1 MCVQV
6 TLLTPILAAK
16 QRELTYYRQHDGIV
30 KSVGGLIRRARSGL
44 RDPRQRPLNE
54 AGGTFP
60 PHTDPGKMV
69 TSSHYLEAPRRLRAF
84 VRAHETSLVVLAALV
99 GTISGLVV
107 AAMSAAVEGLHVLLF
122 NLEMGD
128 RLSSQFRIEPLRA
141 LLVPSLGGLLLGVA
155 FLLLLRWRPAR
166 EIDPIEAN
174 ALHGGRMSFRGSLI
188 VALQTVWSS
197 GVGASVGLEAGYTQ
211 LASGLAASLGR
222 GFHLRRGDQR
232 IMVGCGAAAAI
243 AGAFGAPLAGAFYAF
258 ELVIGGYTPASLTP
272 VGVAAVAGYF
282 VAHGIHSDV
291 AGRRRRCGRRC
302 ARARSRHRGVA
313 RRPGGAVRHR
323 HHARRGAVRDVAC
336 QDQAL
341 AAAAAGAGGPRRRP
355 ARPDNA
361 AGDVVG
367 ARRAAFCRICFNSAF
382 GARDHFHPESDC
394 FRHLAGIGFR
404 GGLFFAT
411 LFLGAIGGHLFA
423 GGFDAIWPGLNL
435 SPNVYAIIGM
445 SALSASVIG
454 GPLTMSFI
462 ALELTGNLW
471 LTTAVLVA
479 VIIST
484 QITRELFGYSF
495 ATWRLHLRGETIR
508 SAADVGWI
516 RDLTVRSLMR
526 RDVATVSAN
535 MAIEEFRDKFPLGS
549 KTQVVAVDGTGR
561 YVGLALV
568 ADAHA
573 PDIKAPDGLIGLLH
587 YRDVVLHPGMNIQEA
602 IAVFDAAEAELLAVV
617 DIDGE
622 HRPIGLLTE
631 AHAMRRYAEE
641 SEQRR
646 REVIGDI

>member
-1 MCVQV
+1 
-6 TLLTPILAAK
+6 
-16 QRELTYYRQHDGIV
+16 
-30 KSVGGLIRRARSGL
+30 
-44 RDPRQRPLNE
+44 
-54 AGGTFP
+54 
-60 PHTDPGKMV
+60 MV
-69 TSSHYLEAPRRLRAF
+69 PSSRHFEAPRRLRAF
-84 VRAHETSLVVLAALV
+84 VRAHETSLVVLAALI
-99 GTISGLVV
+99 GTIGGLVV
-107 AAMSAAVEGLHVLLF
+107 VAMGALVEGLHVVLF
-122 NLEMGD
+122 DLEMGD

-155 FLLLLRWRPAR
+155 FLVLLQFRPSR
-166 EIDPIEAN
+166 EVDPIEAN

-211 LASGLAASLGR
+211 LASGIAASLGR
-222 GFHLRRGDQR
+222 GFHLRRADQR
-232 IMVGCGAAAAI
+232 MMVGCGAAAAI
-243 AGAFGAPLAGAFYAF
+243 AAAFGAPLAGAFYAF

-282 VAHGIHSDV
+282 VAHGFTELSLGVGIGPVGDV
-291 AGRRRRCGRRC
+291 LGRDLAVAALLGIV
-302 ARARSRHRGVA
+302 AALVGITIMRGVTLCEMLLS
-313 RRPGGAVRHR
+313 RIRLWPPLRPALGGLGVGLLALITPQVMSSGH
-323 HHARRGAVRDVAC
+323 GALHFAGFVSIPLQVVVTIFLLK
-336 QDQAL
+336 AL
-341 AAAAAGAGGPRRRP
+341 ASIISLG
-355 ARPDNA
+355 
-361 AGDVVG
+361 
-367 ARRAAFCRICFNSAF
+367 S
-382 GARDHFHPESDC
+382 
-394 FRHLAGIGFR
+394 GFR

-411 LFLGAIGGHLFA
+411 LFLGALGGHLFA
-423 GGFDAIWPGLNL
+423 AGFDTVWPGLNL

-462 ALELTGNLW
+462 ALESTGNLW

-508 SAADVGWI
+508 SAADIGWI

-526 RDVATVSAN
+526 QDLATVDAG
-535 MAIEEFRDKFPLGS
+535 MGIEEFREKFPLGS

-568 ADAHA
+568 ADAHT
-573 PDIKAPDGLIGLLH
+573 PDVEAGNGLIDLLH

-602 IAVFDAAEAELLAVV
+602 IAVFDAAEAESLAVV
-617 DIDGE
+617 DTDGQ
-622 HRPIGLLTE
+622 HRPIGVLSE

-646 REVIGDI
+646 REVLGEV

>member
-1 MCVQV
+1 
-6 TLLTPILAAK
+6 
-16 QRELTYYRQHDGIV
+16 
-30 KSVGGLIRRARSGL
+30 
-44 RDPRQRPLNE
+44 
-54 AGGTFP
+54 
-60 PHTDPGKMV
+60 MV
-69 TSSHYLEAPRRLRAF
+69 PSSRFFEAPRRLRAF

-99 GTISGLVV
+99 GTIGGLVV
-107 AAMSAAVEGLHVLLF
+107 AVMSAAVEGLHVVLF

-128 RLSSQFRIEPLRA
+128 RLSSQYSIEPLRA

-155 FLLLLRWRPAR
+155 FLLLQRWRPAR
-166 EIDPIEAN
+166 EVDPIEAN
-174 ALHGGRMSFRGSLI
+174 ALHGGRMSFRGSVI

-211 LASGLAASLGR
+211 LASGIAASLGR
-222 GFHLRRGDQR
+222 GFHLRRADQR
-232 IMVGCGAAAAI
+232 LMVGCGAAAAI

-282 VAHGIHSDV
+282 VAHGFTVLSLGVSVGPVGDV
-291 AGRRRRCGRRC
+291 LGHDLAIAALLGILAALVGI
-302 ARARSRHRGVA
+302 AIMRGVA
-313 RRPGGAVRHR
+313 L
-323 HHARRGAVRDVAC
+323 C
-336 QDQAL
+336 EAL
-341 AAAAAGAGGPRRRP
+341 LSKTGLWPPLRP
-355 ARPDNA
+355 AL
-361 AGDVVG
+361 GGLVVG
-367 ARRAAFCRICFNSAF
+367 LLALVTPQVMSSGHGALHFAGFVSIPLSVIAAMFVLKSIASIVSL
-382 GARDHFHPESDC
+382 GS
-394 FRHLAGIGFR
+394 GFR

-411 LFLGAIGGHLFA
+411 LFLGALGGHLFA
-423 GGFDAIWPGLNL
+423 GAFDTIWPGLNL
-435 SPNVYAIIGM
+435 NPNVYAIVGM

-462 ALELTGNLW
+462 ALESTGNLW

-526 RDVATVSAN
+526 QDPATVSAS
-535 MAIEEFRDKFPLGS
+535 MPIEEFRDKFPLGS
-549 KTQVVAVDGTGR
+549 KTLVVAVDGGGR
-561 YVGLALV
+561 YIGLALV
-568 ADAHA
+568 AEAHA
-573 PDIKAPDGLIGLLH
+573 PDVEAPNGLIDILH
-587 YRDVVLHPGMNIQEA
+587 YRDVVLHPIMNIQEA
-602 IAVFDAAEAELLAVV
+602 IAVFDAAEAESLVVV
-617 DIDGE
+617 DTDGE
-622 HRPIGLLTE
+622 HRPIGTLTE

-646 REVIGDI
+646 REVVGDI

>member
-1 MCVQV
+1 
-6 TLLTPILAAK
+6 
-16 QRELTYYRQHDGIV
+16 
-30 KSVGGLIRRARSGL
+30 
-44 RDPRQRPLNE
+44 
-54 AGGTFP
+54 
-60 PHTDPGKMV
+60 MV
-69 TSSHYLEAPRRLRAF
+69 STSRFLEAPRRLRAF

-99 GTISGLVV
+99 GVIGGLVV
-107 AAMSAAVEGLHVLLF
+107 AAMSAAVEGMHVLLF
-122 NLEMGD
+122 NIEIGE
-128 RLSSQFRIEPLRA
+128 RLSSQYAIDPWRA

-155 FLLLLRWRPAR
+155 FLVLQRFRPTR

-174 ALHGGRMSFRGSLI
+174 ALHGGRMSFRGSMI

-222 GFHLRRGDQR
+222 GFHLRRADQR
-232 IMVGCGAAAAI
+232 LMVGCGAAAAI

-272 VGVAAVAGYF
+272 VGVAAVTGYF
-282 VAHGIHSDV
+282 VAHLFSVLSLGVGVGPVGDVLGRDLAIAALLGVLAALFGI
-291 AGRRRRCGRRC
+291 AIM
-302 ARARSRHRGVA
+302 RGVA
-313 RRPGGAVRHR
+313 LCETLL
-323 HHARRGAVRDVAC
+323 ARTR
-336 QDQAL
+336 L
-341 AAAAAGAGGPRRRP
+341 WPPLRP
-355 ARPDNA
+355 ALGGLGVGLLALITPQVMSSGHGA
-361 AGDVVG
+361 LHFAGFVSIPLSV
-367 ARRAAFCRICFNSAF
+367 
-382 GARDHFHPESDC
+382 
-394 FRHLAGIGFR
+394 LATIFILKAIASVISLGSGFR

-411 LFLGAIGGHLFA
+411 LFLGALGGHLFA
-423 GGFDAIWPGLNL
+423 GGFDAIWPGFNL

-462 ALELTGNLW
+462 ALESTGNLW
-471 LTTAVLVA
+471 LSTAVLVA

-508 SAADVGWI
+508 SAADIGWI

-526 RDVATVSAN
+526 QDLATVNAN
-535 MAIEEFRDKFPLGS
+535 MGIEEFREKFPLGS
-549 KTQVVAVDGTGR
+549 KNRVVAVDGSGR

-573 PDIKAPDGLIGLLH
+573 QDIAAADGLIGLLH
-587 YRDVVLHPGMNIQEA
+587 FRNVVLHPGMNIQEA
-602 IAVFDAAEAELLAVV
+602 IAVFDAAEAESLAVV

-622 HRPIGLLTE
+622 HRPIGVLSE

-646 REVIGDI
+646 REVLGEI